1 MEYDEDRELT
11 RYVWDYHGR
20 LMTEFE
26 LKVGRAIFGRGKA
39 AAAGTPEMAEVLA
52 RKWGGVGAPE
62 IDAALA
68 DGTEAYRRGV
78 RERVLAE
85 NDPADV
91 SVNRSPRCSRVVR
104 TPWAQQ
110 CFWCGFD
117 WHDPESDP
125 QPGASAREGGGE

>member
-26 LKVGRAIFGRGKA
+26 LKVGRAIFGREKA
-39 AAAGTPEMAEVLA
+39 AVAGSPETAAVLM
-52 RKWGGVGAPE
+52 RKWGGVGDAE

-68 DGTEAYRRGV
+68 DGIETYRRRV

-85 NDPADV
+85 NEPAEV
-91 SVNRSPRCSRVVR
+91 LVNRCPRCAAVTR

-110 CFWCGFD
+110 CFSCGLD
-117 WHDPESDP
+117 WHE
-125 QPGASAREGGGE
+125 